1 LKKQLYAPTNI
12 EGQSNTDQLQT
23 WGCVHIHFRL
33 RVIRIIKDP
42 TVIVKCRTAI
52 KPQLS
57 FFNLRLR
64 VKLDNLIHL
73 HPVLLMYL

>member
-1 LKKQLYAPTNI
+1 MHQLILKR
-12 EGQSNTDQLQT
+12 QSITDQLQT
-23 WGCVHIHFRL
+23 WGCFHIHFRL
-33 RVIRIIKDP
+33 IVIRIIKDP
-42 TVIVKCRTAI
+42 TVTVKCRKAI
-52 KPQLS
+52 KPLLS